1 MRGNG
6 LPAHVVRQLT
16 AIDAIT
22 VEIAEADRDIAQEA
36 EQDEV
41 CRRLITVP
49 GIGAVTAIR
58 FAAALDGVDRFTDA
72 HKVESYLGLVPGENL
87 SSEHQY
93 RLSIT
98 KAGPAGMRWALVQ
111 AAWSLR
117 RCKES
122 EAMPLKAWA
131 QQIEQRRGRTSRR
144 WLSRASWQAFS
155 TPSGATGACTT
166 ERSARRRSEIRAA
179 GPTQRWLGDWSTIVQ
194 RRRPRQ
200 FR

>member
-58 FAAALDGVDRFTDA
+58 FAAALDGVDRFADA
-72 HKVESYLGLVPGENL
+72 HKVESYLGLVPGENS

-98 KAGPAGMRWALVQ
+98 KAGPASMRWAN
-111 AAWSLR
+111 A
-117 RCKES
+117 
-122 EAMPLKAWA
+122 
-131 QQIEQRRGRTSRR
+131 RTPQSSSSRR
-144 WLSRASWQAFS
+144 
-155 TPSGATGACTT
+155 
-166 ERSARRRSEIRAA
+166 
-179 GPTQRWLGDWSTIVQ
+179 
-194 RRRPRQ
+194 
-200 FR
+200 